1 MSQESSVDTQEQSK
15 AYIIHKLMAVILDI
29 LIVVAFVAIGS
40 REHGIEYTFGY
51 GVLTGLP
58 FIAAFFVVQAVV
70 SSDMRSI
77 KGAFISSLISVP
89 IALAIR
95 VSLPQLAGREEFEFK
110 PVFAIVSLVFLTFG
124 WVVWRFLL
132 GKMRSKSSK

>member
-1 MSQESSVDTQEQSK
+1 MSQESTVDTQEQSK

-58 FIAAFFVVQAVV
+58 FI
-70 SSDMRSI
+70 DMRSI

-124 WVVWRFLL
+124 WVAWRFLL
-132 GKMRSKSSK
+132 GKMRSKSSKYENKEQLR